1 MIAARSRATTA
12 SKPSRRRD
20 EGTRARR
27 DRSVSLR
34 IVNELEFYSA
44 AAQIIP
50 VLLLALVLEG
60 RLFEL
65 EERAERLPESLW
77 IIALIGAMLAG
88 EVAALSALAA
98 GKAATALE
106 DAIIMLAIFYGVV
119 LVAALPVL
127 PRIRALRD
135 ALPPWV
141 AFVLENVLIF
151 GFALLTVLAA
161 TGVIPARSLGLVLA
175 GTVLLVLVVARGWVI
190 LSRRSK

>member
-1 MIAARSRATTA
+1 
-12 SKPSRRRD
+12 
-20 EGTRARR
+20 
-27 DRSVSLR
+27 
-34 IVNELEFYSA
+34 VNELEFYSA

-127 PRIRALRD
+127 PRVRALRD
-135 ALPPWV
+135 ALPRRV